1 MHSPI
6 ERNVPQ
12 HKMNTKKTKARSSCF
27 LSHLAWKRERAYF
40 YFGTSV
46 TYLLRHLPTYS
57 PGTHTG
63 HLANRYSCL
72 ISVIQSV
79 R

>member
-46 TYLLRHLPTYS
+46 TYLLKTLTD
-57 PGTHTG
+57 
-63 HLANRYSCL
+63 L
-72 ISVIQSV
+72 QSWDPH
-79 R
+79 RTSSQ